1 MQLQDYALGQMEYKT
16 NLGYVT
22 RGCGKSVAATR
33 FLPTGKESALIIT
46 VYIVSISGIFFQI
59 VSVWIVSAVLLK
71 LTFKEYAQ
79 KTFTYSYDTYG
90 MFWGIS
96 STAMGLLGVM
106 YGITVAFSCV
116 YFTNTM
122 NLNITGWPGVFNLL
136 GALLFTLVLELPVA
150 IYTARKAT
158 VAVPCIFKYPAT
170 LLCCGRKRR
179 AEHFVITIA
188 LLVDLIV
195 FQLILLQGTLIV
207 FAISAAPFAIA
218 TNAMLV
224 VLAFSCLTNIF
235 SLLFTIFA
243 HLCTPSNQRVH
254 SHSMVLRAV
263 VVLPLL
269 LMIMCYGV
277 VAAAIGSVINMD
289 VKDNTLSF
297 VNSTATPILLGV
309 LSIFL
314 KRFISAWLNWSPQ
327 ETEQETDRSH
337 RQQVDEELL
346 DP

>member
-16 NLGYVT
+16 NLGYVK
-22 RGCGKSVAATR
+22 RGCGTSAATTH
-33 FLPTGKESALIIT
+33 FSVTGKASAAIIT
-46 VYIVSISGIFFQI
+46 ITIIWTSGIVFQI

-96 STAMGLLGVM
+96 TTAMGFLGVM
-106 YGITVAFSCV
+106 YGITVAFSCM
-116 YFTNTM
+116 YFANTM
-122 NLNITGWPGVFNLL
+122 NLNITSWPGVVKLL
-136 GALLFTLVLELPVA
+136 GALLFILVVELPVA

-170 LLCCGRKRR
+170 LLCCGRKRE
-179 AEHFVITIA
+179 ADHFVTTIA
-188 LLVDLIV
+188 LWVDLIV
-195 FQLILLQGTLIV
+195 LQLILLQGSLIV

-218 TNAMLV
+218 TNVMLV
-224 VLAFSCLTNIF
+224 VLALSCLTNIF
-235 SLLFTIFA
+235 SLLFTIFT
-243 HLCTPSNQRVH
+243 HLCTPSNQQLH

-297 VNSTATPILLGV
+297 VTSTATPILLGV

-314 KRFISAWLNWSPQ
+314 KRFISAWLKWSPQ

-337 RQQVDEELL
+337 RQHVDEELL